1 MKDATDRYDVAVV
14 GGGPAGAVAART
26 LGRRGRR
33 VLLVEA
39 SRFDGWRLG
48 ETLFP
53 SIREPLAALGVADG
67 FEDLPAVPS
76 NGIRSC
82 WGTPEPEARSFVT
95 SPYGTGWHVDR
106 TAFDRFLVDA
116 ARRVG
121 VTVALGT
128 RATRCEFAATG
139 RTATLA
145 LDPVE
150 DGGPQSGTTPESV
163 GVDGVIDAT
172 GRTATVARWLSGERA
187 AHDAL
192 VAAAARY
199 RAPSEQCGRYTLIEA
214 TGDGWWYSAP
224 LPDERVVVAWF
235 TDGDLVGDRHE
246 PEQWRDELAETTRT
260 AARVADGSFERGPV
274 VAGAVS
280 HRLRRTL
287 GADRWLAVGDAA
299 MGVDPL
305 SGSGV
310 ERAIDTGVRGA
321 LAMDD
326 WLDGGREGVEQYES
340 DVDAEFDA
348 YRKRWRSY
356 YALEERWSDRPFWRR
371 RHDAGDG

>member
-280 HRLRRTL
+280 HRLRRPL
-287 GADRWLAVGDAA
+287 GADRWLAV
-299 MGVDPL
+299 
-305 SGSGV
+305 
-310 ERAIDTGVRGA
+310 
-321 LAMDD
+321 AMDD

-356 YALEERWSDRPFWRR
+356 YALEGRWSDRPFWRR